1 MMEQRNYELENE
13 NITKLL
19 VKYSTPAIIGMVTNS
34 LYNLVDTIVVGR
46 GVGTLAIGGL
56 AICFP
61 IMMLSLAIGMTVG
74 IGSSSI
80 VSRSLGAKDYEKA
93 YKVAGNSFAVSFFLG
108 LIMTLLGIRFI
119 EPLLKLFGSTDT
131 ILPYAKEYMQI
142 VFLGMP
148 FFAFSVSSNN
158 IVRAEGSPFIAMVS
172 MMVGTVLNIILDPIF
187 VLVFHMG
194 IKGVAYATII
204 SQIVGFLFLLT
215 YFITG
220 KSKLHLKIHHLLLD
234 IKILGEVFA
243 IGFSSLVRQAA
254 MSLLAIVLNNSL
266 RVYGG
271 DVYIA
276 IYGIINRIVNF
287 LFMPVFG
294 VVQGLQPIIGF
305 NYGAKKMNRVKKTFY
320 QTTLAVTVMLTF
332 GWAVLELF
340 PGTVMSIFSSDAELI
355 RSGAPILRI
364 MTVMLPLLG
373 IQMVGSTYFQAVGK
387 ALPATI
393 LSMSRQLLFFI
404 PIVLL
409 LPLYFGLS
417 GIWATF
423 PISDILAVI
432 ITLIWVIKE
441 LRHLSDDTEEQGES
455 ERA

>member
-1 MMEQRNYELENE
+1 MEQRNYELGNE

-19 VKYSTPAIIGMVTNS
+19 IKYSTPAIIGMVTNS
-34 LYNLVDTIVVGR
+34 LYNLVDTIVIGR

-61 IMMLSLAIGMTVG
+61 IMMLALAIGMTVG

-108 LIMTLLGIRFI
+108 LMLSILGLIFI
-119 EPLLKLFGSTDT
+119 EPLLKLFGATNT

-142 VFLGMP
+142 VFIGMP
-148 FFAFSVSSNN
+148 FFSFSVSSNN
-158 IVRAEGSPFIAMVS
+158 IVRAEGSPFIAMAS

-187 VLVFHMG
+187 VFVFHMG

-204 SQIVGFLFLLT
+204 SQFVGFLFLLT
-215 YFITG
+215 YFIAG

-234 IKILGEVFA
+234 LKILGEVFA

-271 DVYIA
+271 DLYIA
-276 IYGIINRIVNF
+276 IYGVINRVLNF
-287 LFMPVFG
+287 LFMPIFG

-305 NYGAKKMNRVKKTFY
+305 NYGAKKMDRVKKAFY
-320 QTTLAVTVMLTF
+320 QSTLAVTLMLAF
-332 GWAVLELF
+332 GWVLLELF
-340 PGTVMSIFSSDAELI
+340 PGIVLSVFSSDVELI
-355 RSGAPILRI
+355 ESGAPILRI
-364 MTVMLPLLG
+364 MILMLPLLG

-387 ALPATI
+387 ALPATV

-404 PIVLL
+404 PIVLV
-409 LPLYFGLS
+409 LPLFFGLS
-417 GIWATF
+417 GIWVTF
-423 PISDILAVI
+423 PIADVLAII
-432 ITLIWVIKE
+432 ITLVWIIKE
-441 LRHLSDDTEEQGES
+441 LRSLQSTDTL
-455 ERA
+455 